1 MTSVSLALALAR
13 HPGDLALGLT
23 ALVAVAGLI
32 AIALRN
38 ELRGRRVR
46 IRVGKFRFDVD
57 DESNEPDEPPRDR
70 TPR

>member
-1 MTSVSLALALAR
+1 MASVWLALALAG
-13 HPGDLALGLT
+13 HPGDSALGLT

-46 IRVGKFRFDVD
+46 VRVGRFRFDVD
-57 DESNEPDEPPRDR
+57 DESSEPDEPPQDR